1 MHSSEFLNP
10 LAINLQS
17 QVIFSHTSII
27 TVIPDVTYIC
37 NISGGFGIDFS
48 YNIDDV
54 EAGVRKVAKG
64 LLAHGVT
71 AFCPTLVTS
80 PPYVYLKVDS
90 VNSFITLS
98 LWCKYYLIFAKS
110 WYLLYCMNLIRNKQ
124 HSHKRDTWNMSLCT
138 IGVRILLL

>member
-1 MHSSEFLNP
+1 M
-10 LAINLQS
+10 
-17 QVIFSHTSII
+17 TC
-27 TVIPDVTYIC
+27 IC
-37 NISGGFGIDFS
+37 NNISGGFGIDFS
-48 YNIDDV
+48 YNKDDV

-98 LWCKYYLIFAKS
+98 LWYKYYLIFAKY
-110 WYLLYCMNLIRNKQ
+110 WYLLCLLYCMNASKALYKFQCYQSFFLSPTDAQEIALKGIIKFTIKQ
-124 HSHKRDTWNMSLCT
+124 L
-138 IGVRILLL
+138 